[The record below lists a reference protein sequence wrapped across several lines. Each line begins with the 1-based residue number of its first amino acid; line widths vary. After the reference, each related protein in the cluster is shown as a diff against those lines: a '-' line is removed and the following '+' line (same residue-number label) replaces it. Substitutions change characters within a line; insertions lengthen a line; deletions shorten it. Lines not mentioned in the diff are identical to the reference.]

1 MFINYDAIQLA
12 PSYDGSGFQSSTST
26 KSDSTPIISCPREY
40 SFLYGKYYVFKWPAG
55 SLEETQFYKASAQ

>member
-26 KSDSTPIISCPREY
+26 KSDSTPIISCPRDY
-40 SFLYGKYYVFKWPAG
+40 SFCMENAMYLNGLPA
-55 SLEETQFYKASAQ
+55 L